1 MKLFGLIAFL
11 AAAFLAA
18 DITNQIVWRRIE
30 AASPISQSVPV
41 DSKSLSSEKQA
52 TPPVSDDLVVARNIF
67 SAKAREEAVETKGEE
82 VTAPEPVSP
91 PPPLQVSLVGTVTGP
106 PAYAI
111 IENMSTKEQALY
123 RIGDLLRPDE
133 VRLDQ
138 IRRNGVVVRRQG
150 GGMELL
156 EVAYVPEERQK
167 SVPPPMPERSHR
179 GAMETPFLVD
189 RREVDAAMENLPK
202 LLTQARLIPHFSGDK
217 PDGFRMISI
226 VPNSLYTK
234 IGLQNGDILHRVNN
248 IEVKDPQNVM
258 QIFEQLK
265 GEATITVDLVRG
277 GQKQTLTYEIR

>member
-1 MKLFGLIAFL
+1 MKLFGSIAL
-11 AAAFLAA
+11 LVAAFLSA
-18 DITNQIVWRRIE
+18 DIANQIVWQQIE
-30 AASPISQSVPV
+30 AASPVPQITPV
-41 DSKSLSSEKQA
+41 DSRSLSSEKQP

-67 SAKAREEAVETKGEE
+67 SAKARAASAEANGEEASI
-82 VTAPEPVSP
+82 PEPVAP
-91 PPPLQVSLVGTVTGP
+91 PPPLQVALVGTVTGP
-106 PAYAI
+106 PAFAI
-111 IENMSTKEQALY
+111 IENIATKEQALY
-123 RIGDLLRPDE
+123 RIGELLIPDE
-133 VRLDQ
+133 VRLDR
-138 IRRNGVVVRRQG
+138 IRRNGIVVRRQG